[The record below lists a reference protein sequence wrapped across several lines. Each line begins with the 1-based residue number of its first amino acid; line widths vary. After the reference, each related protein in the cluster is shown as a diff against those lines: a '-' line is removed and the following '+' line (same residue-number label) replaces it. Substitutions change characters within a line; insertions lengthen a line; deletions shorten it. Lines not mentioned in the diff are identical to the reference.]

1 MRLRMVLRTL
11 GFSIALLGLGAC
23 TSSIAGTATFAGPTE
38 TPAESTEQTQES
50 TEETEETTADEPSG
64 DLDELLACITVSFSY
79 STANANFVELAN
91 ATNNGTP
98 TALTPESVA
107 ADLDVAIAGVQPLL
121 DPLPP
126 GAVRDAIQAAQ
137 NAAVGLRDGLRTGAA
152 VNNTELNTALDSI
165 ATACDS

>member
-1 MRLRMVLRTL
+1 MRLRMVLHTF

-38 TPAESTEQTQES
+38 TPAETTEE
-50 TEETEETTADEPSG
+50 TEETEETTAAEPSG
-64 DLDELLACITVSFSY
+64 DTDELLACITVSFSY
-79 STANANFVELAN
+79 STANANFVELAD

-107 ADLDVAIAGVQPLL
+107 ADFDDAIAGVQPLL

-165 ATACDS
+165 STACDF